1 MEFVGK
7 RVVVVGAGT
16 SGVAASRLLSRRGSR
31 VCLIDERESQLDS
44 RTVEDLKNLGV
55 DCHFSVLDIESSDW
69 DFAVVSP
76 GVPIESVLLQRLQ
89 SVPVPVFSEIEIA
102 FQASQA
108 GAVAVTGTNGKT
120 TTTRLIEAV
129 MSEMGWNALAAGN
142 IGFPYSAAVLE
153 DSHPDWISLEVS
165 SFQLE
170 NVDEFRPKVAV
181 LLNLAPDHLDR
192 HHSLEAYYR
201 TKARVFE
208 NQTENDWAVI
218 QAEAARELE
227 LLGVRAKG
235 RVITFSSKDT
245 SADIYYGR
253 GFIVSRIPGWSGV
266 VYDCRSGSLKGVH
279 NAENLMA
286 TILVGYALGI
296 PLSEIRLALSRFQP
310 DPHRFE
316 VLPTVDGVSVV
327 NDSKSTN
334 PDSMRAAIEASS
346 ILSGSSSRLWL
357 IAGGESKQLSF
368 QGLAPL
374 VSDRV
379 EGVFLY
385 GRSRNEMG
393 AAFGLSTQCSLSE
406 SLRESVENAFDRA
419 QSGDV
424 VLFSPGC
431 ASFDQFSGYI
441 QRGEEFKTAVIE
453 QGKHNR
459 NSAMSPVQVA
469 ETEPSFRHRRSESP
483 LDCQKPLEI
492 SK

>member
-1 MEFVGK
+1 MDFLGK
-7 RVVVVGAGT
+7 RVVVVGTGT
-16 SGVAASRLLSRRGSR
+16 SGVAASRLLSRLGSK
-31 VCLIDERESQLDS
+31 VWLIDEREPQLDS
-44 RTVEDLKNLGV
+44 RTVEDLKDLGV
-55 DCHFSVLDIESSDW
+55 DCRFALLNLESSDW

-76 GVPIESVLLQRLQ
+76 GVPEESVLLQRLR
-89 SVPVPVFSEIEIA
+89 SLSVPVFSEIEIA
-102 FQASQA
+102 SHASQA
-108 GAVAVTGTNGKT
+108 GVVAVTGTNGKT
-120 TTTRLIEAV
+120 TSTRLIEAV
-129 MSEMGWNALAAGN
+129 MREVGWKAIAAGN

-153 DSHPDWISLEVS
+153 DSQPDWISLEVS

-170 NVDEFRPKVAV
+170 HVDAFRPKVAV

-192 HHSLEAYYR
+192 HHTLDTYYR
-201 TKARVFE
+201 MKARVFE
-208 NQTENDWAVI
+208 NQKAVDWAVI
-218 QAEAARELE
+218 QCEAARELE
-227 LLGVRAKG
+227 GLGIRPKG
-235 RVITFSSKDT
+235 RVMTFSSKDT
-245 SADIYYGR
+245 TADIYYGS

-266 VYDCRSGSLKGVH
+266 VYDCRSGSLRGVH

-286 TILVGYALGI
+286 TILVGYSLGI

-316 VLPTVDGVSVV
+316 VLPSVAGVSVV

-346 ILSGSSSRLWL
+346 VLSDSSSRLWL

-368 QGLAPL
+368 HDLVPL

-379 EGVFLY
+379 DGVFLY
-385 GRSRNEMG
+385 GRSRDEMG
-393 AAFGLSTQCSLSE
+393 AAFGRSTQCTLSE

-431 ASFDQFSGYI
+431 ASFDQFSSYV
-441 QRGEEFKTAVIE
+441 QRGEVFKSVVSE
-453 QGKHNR
+453 HR
-459 NSAMSPVQVA
+459 NDLRTQTLSRARLYEG
-469 ETEPSFRHRRSESP
+469 ETSFRHYGSESP
-483 LDCQKPLEI
+483 LVSLETLEI